1 MVAMPPS
8 RTLAVGA
15 AVLALGAGGGA
26 AATALVG
33 GSPAS
38 TTTVVTQSSS
48 PAFASSKSSDALT
61 VGQIYQRSKQ
71 SVVDLKTG
79 SGEGTG
85 YVINHDGDIVTNQHV
100 VDGATTLTV
109 TFADGRKAT
118 GKVVGTDA
126 STDVAVVRVDV
137 PQSELKPLTFADSS
151 KVTVGDPV
159 VAIGSPYGLA
169 GSATTGIVSALGRSI
184 TSPSNYTITGAIQTD
199 AAINPGN
206 SGGPLL
212 DADGDVIGMNAQIE
226 SRSNGNTGVGF
237 AIAANTV
244 QRVAQQLAGGHAVQH
259 AYLGVELGDA
269 KGDTEG
275 AQIGAVRPGAPA
287 GDAGVKAGDVVVA
300 IDGTPVAGADAA
312 VAAID
317 ARKPGDKIK
326 LSIVRD
332 GQKRSITATLGTRP
346 N

>member
-1 MVAMPPS
+1 MPPT

-15 AVLALGAGGGA
+15 AVLAVGAGGGA
-26 AATALVG
+26 AATAVIG
-33 GSPAS
+33 SSPSPARI
-38 TTTVVTQSSS
+38 VTRDAPSSVLASDGSSS
-48 PAFASSKSSDALT
+48 ALT

-71 SVVDLKTG
+71 SVVDLKTQQ
-79 SGEGTG
+79 GEGTG
-85 YVINHDGDIVTNQHV
+85 FVINGDGDIATNQHV
-100 VDGATTLTV
+100 VDGADALTV

-118 GKVVGTDA
+118 GKVVGADA
-126 STDVAVVRVDV
+126 STDVAVVHVDV

-151 KVTVGDPV
+151 RAVVGDPV
-159 VAIGSPYGLA
+159 IAIGSPYGLA

-269 KGDTEG
+269 TGATEG
-275 AQIGAVRPGAPA
+275 AALR
-287 GDAGVKAGDVVVA
+287 
-300 IDGTPVAGADAA
+300 
-312 VAAID
+312 
-317 ARKPGDKIK
+317 
-326 LSIVRD
+326 
-332 GQKRSITATLGTRP
+332 
-346 N
+346 

>member
-1 MVAMPPS
+1 MPPT

-15 AVLALGAGGGA
+15 AVLAVGAGGGA
-26 AATALVG
+26 AATAVIG
-33 GSPAS
+33 SSPSPAG
-38 TTTVVTQSSS
+38 VVTRDAPSSVLASDSSS
-48 PAFASSKSSDALT
+48 SALT
-61 VGQIYQRSKQ
+61 VGQIYQRTKQ
-71 SVVDLKTG
+71 SVVDLKTQE
-79 SGEGTG
+79 GEGTG
-85 YVINHDGDIVTNQHV
+85 FVINGDGDIATNQHV
-100 VDGATTLTV
+100 VDGADTLTV
-109 TFADGRKAT
+109 TFADGRKTT
-118 GKVVGTDA
+118 GKVVGADA
-126 STDVAVVRVDV
+126 STDVAVVHVDV

-151 KVTVGDPV
+151 KAVVGDPV
-159 VAIGSPYGLA
+159 IAIGSPYGLA

-269 KGDTEG
+269 TGATEG
-275 AQIGAVRPGAPA
+275 ATIGTVRGGGPA
-287 GDAGVKAGDVVVA
+287 EAAGLKSGDVVVA
-300 IDGTPVAGADAA
+300 IDGTPIGDAD
-312 VAAID
+312 
-317 ARKPGDKIK
+317 
-326 LSIVRD
+326 
-332 GQKRSITATLGTRP
+332 
-346 N
+346 